1 MPGRGRK
8 PHNPFERRTEVW
20 RQIGLGSEIDR
31 AEAQRAWSGAIV
43 LCLLIG
49 GVLFLF
55 SRRRDLFPGFG
66 TPVRIATVVVLVA
79 LGWALARSLG
89 RGIAP
94 ALFRRLE
101 PGTAG
106 TLGFLLRLLT
116 VVAMIFVA
124 LRIAGLDAQTLAVG
138 GALTAVVLGLAAQ
151 QTVGN
156 LFAGMVLLST
166 RPFRVGER
174 VRLVGGVLAGQ
185 LEGIV
190 GSLGLFYTTFVKG
203 ADRILVPNSVLLQV
217 AVIPLRE
224 PERVEMRARFPAAVT
239 PAEIQHRLTDAI
251 NVPVRHPPDIRLEE
265 LEGDEVVVTITA
277 TPLRSN
283 DGAELAAEVL
293 GALREPD
300 GSDGPGSGNG
310 TGR

>member
-1 MPGRGRK
+1 MLGRGNK
-8 PHNPFERRTEVW
+8 PRNPFERRTEVW
-20 RQIGLGSEIDR
+20 RQIGLASEVDR
-31 AEAQRAWSGAIV
+31 AEAQRAWGGAVV

-49 GVLFLF
+49 GVLFVF
-55 SRRRDLFPGFG
+55 SQRRELFPGLG
-66 TPVRIATVVVLVA
+66 TPVRIATVIALVG

-89 RGIAP
+89 RGLAP

-106 TLGFLLRLLT
+106 TLGFMVRLLT
-116 VVAMIFVA
+116 VAAMVFVA
-124 LRIAGLDAQTLAVG
+124 LRIAGLDAETLAVG

-174 VRLVGGVLAGQ
+174 VRLVGGVIAGQ

-190 GSLGLFYTTFVKG
+190 GSLGLFYTTLVKG
-203 ADRILVPNSVLLQV
+203 ADRIMIPNSVLLQL

-224 PERVEMRARFPAAVT
+224 PERVEMRARFPAAVA
-239 PAEIQHRLTDAI
+239 PAEIERRLAKAI
-251 NVPVRHPPDIRLEE
+251 TVPVRHPPDIRLEE
-265 LEGDEVVVTITA
+265 LERDEVVVTITA
-277 TPLRSN
+277 TPLRSSE
-283 DGAELAAEVL
+283 GAELAAEVL
-293 GALREPD
+293 AAVRDPD
-300 GSDGPGSGNG
+300 GGGLVAGNG
-310 TGR
+310 ARD